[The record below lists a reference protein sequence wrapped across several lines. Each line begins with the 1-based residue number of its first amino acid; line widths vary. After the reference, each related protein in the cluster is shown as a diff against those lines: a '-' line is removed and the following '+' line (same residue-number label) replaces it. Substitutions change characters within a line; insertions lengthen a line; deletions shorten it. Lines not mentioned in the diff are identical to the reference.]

1 MARSARSVGLVI
13 LGVYLVLSLGVYLV
27 LSGLMTLTGFGFP
40 ASGVIMGLLALLAG
54 ILLLLGR

>member
-1 MARSARSVGLVI
+1 MARSARSIGLVI
-13 LGVYLVLSLGVYLV
+13 LGVYLV